1 MNVVR
6 WKVFGLSPYIR
17 KESIRMAG
25 DGSFTIISVQHQ
37 NVTIF
42 PILIPTG
49 FKVLRC
55 LRMLQQRLYMAH
67 VGPMA
72 WCLLPPKGCGRS
84 VAGSFK
90 VGAIDRKAG
99 RGF

>member
-37 NVTIF
+37 NDF
-42 PILIPTG
+42 LNE
-49 FKVLRC
+49 L
-55 LRMLQQRLYMAH
+55 
-67 VGPMA
+67 
-72 WCLLPPKGCGRS
+72 GRS
-84 VAGSFK
+84 AELEALTQKMDALRLKIQEEETWVKIISGK
-90 VGAIDRKAG
+90 LENGTRPICWMLLREN
-99 RGF
+99 

>member
-42 PILIPTG
+42 PILISTG

-67 VGPMA
+67 VGSNKGA
-72 WCLLPPKGCGRS
+72 YYCSGKRKDLILLIS
-84 VAGSFK
+84 
-90 VGAIDRKAG
+90 
-99 RGF
+99 